1 MSEEAR
7 MAKLR
12 WRCRRGMKELD
23 QLMLRYLDLYY
34 REASEVEQRAYE
46 RLLEDYLEPELL
58 SLLNGQSESAD
69 PDIAAVVDKIR
80 HSPAKNYS

>member
-1 MSEEAR
+1 MSEDSR

-34 REASEVEQRAYE
+34 RESSKAEQGAYE
-46 RLLEDYLEPELL
+46 RLLEDYQEPELL
-58 SLLNGQSESAD
+58 ALLNGQTISED
-69 PDIAAVVDKIR
+69 PAIAAVIEKIR
-80 HSPAKNYS
+80 QSPAKNYS